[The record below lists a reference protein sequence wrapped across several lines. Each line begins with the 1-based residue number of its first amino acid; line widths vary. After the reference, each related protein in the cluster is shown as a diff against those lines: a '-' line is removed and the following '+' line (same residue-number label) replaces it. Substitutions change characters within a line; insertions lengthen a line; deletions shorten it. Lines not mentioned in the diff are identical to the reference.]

1 MMCAEQKTALIDE
14 FQHQVRRHFPA
25 GVWHSLFTERTGHA
39 QFGTAVRT
47 LVCIECPEAGPL
59 TRQGLLAGVSRLAQI
74 HGAHV
79 DPCADAYVH
88 LSSSSPQAGLRL
100 GLALQRLFARARL
113 RMSVTTGPC
122 NVVRGKAHGQDILML
137 VGNLRARSEALTKS
151 AASGSIRISPETY
164 DLVGGAI
171 SDELG
176 SCVVM
181 AVSDGEKMEE
191 ITLTLPPDAAADV
204 STFAGLGLT

>member
-14 FQHQVRRHFPA
+14 FRHNVRRHFPV
-25 GVWHSLFTERTGHA
+25 GVWRSLFRERTGRA

-47 LVCIECPEAGPL
+47 LLCIECPEDGPL
-59 TRQGLLAGVSRLAQI
+59 TRQGLLAGVSRLARI

-79 DPCADAYVH
+79 DPCTETYVH
-88 LSSSSPQAGLRL
+88 LSSSNPVDGLRL

-113 RMSVTTGPC
+113 RMSLMTGPC
-122 NVVRGKAHGQDILML
+122 NLVRGYADGQNILML
-137 VGNLRARSEALTKS
+137 LGKQRERAETLTGS
-151 AASGSIRISPETY
+151 AAAGTVRISPETY
-164 DLVGGAI
+164 DLLGGAV

-181 AVSDGEKMEE
+181 AEFDGDKLKEV
-191 ITLTLPPDAAADV
+191 TLTLPPDASADV